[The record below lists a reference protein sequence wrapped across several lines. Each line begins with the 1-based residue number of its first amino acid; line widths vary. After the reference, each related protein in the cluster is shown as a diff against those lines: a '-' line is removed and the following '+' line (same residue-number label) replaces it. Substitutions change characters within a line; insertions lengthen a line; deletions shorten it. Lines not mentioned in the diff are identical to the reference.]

1 LKGKKILVFGASG
14 FVGFSLA
21 LELAKSNEVHGIARF
36 RDGSMRRML
45 EDAGVTIIPK
55 DVTRDG
61 FDDIPTDCDYVFN
74 ELAMLRICDDYPKE
88 AFLVNTRFVA
98 DLLEHSRSA
107 DGVVLASTGAVYRPS
122 TEAWNENGP
131 LLPANTYA
139 LTKLCGEILG
149 GYVSEKLNVPTCVLR
164 YFYPYGPLGVGG
176 ILARWADMMRRGEA
190 IPVNQAM
197 VPRYNP
203 HFISDCVEL
212 TIKAAGLCKVPATS
226 INIAGTEIKSKIELL
241 DMISEAIGVDYR
253 IEESERGEFAW
264 VGDASLML
272 RSLGEPKVKMT
283 EGIGMMVKQRYN
295 IE

>member
-1 LKGKKILVFGASG
+1 LKGKKILVSGASG
-14 FVGFSLA
+14 FVGFPLA

-36 RDGSMRRML
+36 RDGSMRRTL
-45 EDAGVTIIPK
+45 EDAGVTTIAK
-55 DVTRDG
+55 DVARDRL
-61 FDDIPTDCDYVFN
+61 DDIPTDCDYVFN

-98 DLLEHSRSA
+98 DLLEHSKSA

-122 TEAWNENGP
+122 SKAWSENGP

-139 LTKLCGEILG
+139 LSKLCGEVLG
-149 GYVSEKLNVPTCVLR
+149 GYVSDKLNVPSCVLR

-190 IPVNQAM
+190 IPVSQAM

-212 TIKAAGLCKVPATS
+212 TIKATGLCKVPATT
-226 INIAGTEIKSKIELL
+226 INIAGTEIKSKIQLL

-253 IEESERGEFAW
+253 MEENAGEELAW
-264 VGDASLML
+264 VGDTGLML
-272 RSLGEPKVKMT
+272 NSIGEPKVKLK
-283 EGIGMMVKQRYN
+283 EGIGIMVKQRYG
-295 IE
+295 